1 MTTMNWT
8 GRRVLVT
15 GAGGFIG
22 SHLTEALVHAGAE
35 VTAFVHY
42 RSSQAGGLLSLL
54 APDARRAIRM
64 VAGEL
69 RDADAIGRA
78 TRGQHMVFHLGALI
92 AIPYSYRHPTDVVQT
107 NVDGTLHALLAARD
121 AGVMRF
127 VHTSTS
133 EVYGSAQR
141 VPIDE
146 THPISPQS
154 PYAASK
160 VGADALASSFQ
171 RSFGLPVATIRPFNC
186 YGPRQSAR
194 AVIPTI
200 VSQALHAGEVRIGSL
215 SPTRD
220 FTYVG
225 DTVAGFMAVAG
236 ADDAVGRVFNVGSG
250 KEISIG
256 ALADRIVRLTGRT
269 VPIVCDQE
277 RVRPEASE
285 VNRLV
290 CDASLA
296 GRLLGWSPAVG
307 FDEGL
312 RQVIDFMRGRPD
324 WTRTGDYEV

>member
-1 MTTMNWT
+1 MTTMNWN
-8 GRRVLVT
+8 GQRVLVT

-22 SHLTEALVHAGAE
+22 SHLTEALVRAGAE

-42 RSSQAGGLLSLL
+42 RSSQASGLLSLL
-54 APDARRAIRM
+54 APDVRRAIRL

-69 RDADAIGRA
+69 RDADAIARA
-78 TRGQHMVFHLGALI
+78 TKGQTIVFHLGALI
-92 AIPYSYRHPTDVVQT
+92 AIPYSYRHPVDVVQT

-121 AGVMRF
+121 AGVQRF

-146 THPISPQS
+146 THPIVPQS

-160 VGADALASSFQ
+160 AGADALAASFHK
-171 RSFGLPVATIRPFNC
+171 SFGLPVATIRPFNC

-200 VSQALHAGEVRIGSL
+200 VSQALHADEVRLGSL
-215 SPTRD
+215 TPTRD

-225 DTVAGFMAVAG
+225 DTVAGFMAVAA
-236 ADDAVGRVFNVGSG
+236 ADAAVGRVINVGSG

-256 ALADRIVRLTGRT
+256 ALAERIVRLAGRP
-269 VPIVCDQE
+269 VPIVCEQE
-277 RVRPEASE
+277 RVRPDASE

-296 GRLLGWSPAVG
+296 GSLLGWEPAVG

-312 RQVIDFMRGRPD
+312 GRVIEFMTSRPD

>member
-1 MTTMNWT
+1 
-8 GRRVLVT
+8 
-15 GAGGFIG
+15 
-22 SHLTEALVHAGAE
+22 
-35 VTAFVHY
+35 
-42 RSSQAGGLLSLL
+42 
-54 APDARRAIRM
+54 
-64 VAGEL
+64 VA
-69 RDADAIGRA
+69 
-78 TRGQHMVFHLGALI
+78 
-92 AIPYSYRHPTDVVQT
+92 
-107 NVDGTLHALLAARD
+107 
-121 AGVMRF
+121 RF

-146 THPISPQS
+146 THPIAPQS

-160 VGADALASSFQ
+160 VGADALAAAFHK
-171 RSFGLPVATIRPFNC
+171 SFGLPVATIRPFNC

-215 SPTRD
+215 APTRD

-225 DTVAGFMAVAG
+225 DTVAGFMAVAA
-236 ADDAVGRVFNVGSG
+236 ADDAVGCVINVGSG

-256 ALADRIVRLTGRT
+256 ALAERIVRLAGRP
-269 VPIVCDQE
+269 VPIVGDQE
-277 RVRPEASE
+277 RVRPQASE

-296 GRLLGWSPAVG
+296 GRLLGWSPAVTL
-307 FDEGL
+307 DDGL
-312 RQVIDFMRGRPD
+312 RQVIDFMRARPD

>member
-22 SHLTEALVHAGAE
+22 SHLSEALVHAGAE

-54 APDARRAIRM
+54 APDARRAIRI

-69 RDADAIGRA
+69 RDADAIRGA
-78 TRGQHMVFHLGALI
+78 TRGQDVVFHLGALI
-92 AIPYSYRHPTDVVQT
+92 AIPYSYRHPADVVQT

-121 AGVMRF
+121 AGVARF

-141 VPIDE
+141 IPIDE
-146 THPISPQS
+146 SHPMAPQS

-160 VGADALASSFQ
+160 VGADALAASFQ
-171 RSFGLPVATIRPFNC
+171 KSFGLSVATIRPFNC

-200 VSQALHAGEVRIGSL
+200 VSQALHAAEVRIGSL

-225 DTVAGFMAVAG
+225 DTVAGFMAVAA
-236 ADDAVGRVFNVGSG
+236 ADDAVGRVINVGSG

-256 ALADRIVRLTGRT
+256 ALAERIVRLTGRR
-269 VPIVCDQE
+269 VPVVCDQE

-296 GRLLGWSPAVG
+296 GRLLGWSPTVA
-307 FDEGL
+307 FDDGL
-312 RQVIDFMRGRPD
+312 GRVIAFMRARPD

>member
-8 GRRVLVT
+8 GRRVLIT

-42 RSSQAGGLLSLL
+42 RSSHAGGLLSML
-54 APDARRAIRM
+54 APDTRRAIRM

-69 RDADAIGRA
+69 RDAAAIGGA
-78 TRGQHMVFHLGALI
+78 TRGQHVVFHLGALI
-92 AIPYSYRHPTDVVQT
+92 AIPYSYRHPSDVVQT

-121 AGVMRF
+121 ANVTRF

-160 VGADALASSFQ
+160 VGADALASSFHK
-171 RSFGLPVATIRPFNC
+171 SFGLPVATVRPFNC

-200 VSQALHAGEVRIGSL
+200 VSQALHAAEVRVGSL

-225 DTVAGFMAVAG
+225 DTVAGFMAVAA
-236 ADDAVGRVFNVGSG
+236 ADDAVGRVVNLGSG

-256 ALADRIVRLTGRT
+256 ALAERIVRLAGRT
-269 VPIVCDQE
+269 APIVCDQE

-307 FDEGL
+307 FDAGL
-312 RQVIDFMRGRPD
+312 RQVIDFMREQPD